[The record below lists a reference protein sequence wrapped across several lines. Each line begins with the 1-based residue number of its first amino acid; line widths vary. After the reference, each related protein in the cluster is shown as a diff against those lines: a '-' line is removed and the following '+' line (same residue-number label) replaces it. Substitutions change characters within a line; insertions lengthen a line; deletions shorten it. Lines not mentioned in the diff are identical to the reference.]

1 MKLET
6 VFTVDAATI
15 KYGAGVT
22 REVGYD
28 MRRLGCR
35 RVMILT
41 DAKMVDSEPVTSAM
55 EALTLESIEV
65 ALYDRV
71 RVEPT
76 DLSLKDAIR
85 SSSERN
91 FDGYVAVGGGSTMDT
106 AKVVNLYSSYPAPF
120 LSYVHRP
127 IGEGHPVPG
136 PLKPLIAIPT
146 TAGTGSETTGVAAF
160 DFHETHTKAAIA
172 HSMLRP
178 TLGLVDPNN
187 IRTVPRVVAACAG
200 LDVLCGALEA
210 ITALPYSQRPAP
222 ANPSLRPVYQ
232 GSNPISDVWA
242 AQAIQIVSQNL
253 VHMIENPSDDDAR
266 DQMMMAASFGRVG
279 IGNAG
284 VHLPHAMSYPVSCMV
299 REYIPE
305 GYSPDHPIIPHG
317 MSVAL
322 NAPSAFRFTAKA
334 DPRPHLHAAEL
345 MGLDTS
351 TAHPKDA
358 GELLASAI
366 VDLMRRTDMPNGLS
380 AVGYQRE
387 DIPKLVT
394 GTLAQER
401 VTRLSPRSANE
412 ADLRQLFIGNM
423 THW

>member
-6 VFTVDAATI
+6 VFTVDGATI
-15 KYGAGVT
+15 KYGSGVT

-28 MRRLGCR
+28 MRRLGSQH
-35 RVMILT
+35 VMVLT
-41 DAKMVDSEPVTSAM
+41 DANMAESEPVTTAM
-55 EALTLESIEV
+55 EALALGSIDA

-85 SSSERN
+85 FSTENR

-106 AKVVNLYSSYPAPF
+106 AKVVNLYSSHPASF

-127 IGEGHPVPG
+127 IGEGLPVPG
-136 PLKPLIAIPT
+136 PLRPLIAIPT

-172 HSMLRP
+172 HNMLRP
-178 TLGLVDPNN
+178 TLGLVDPDN
-187 IRTVPRVVAACAG
+187 IRTVPRMVAASAG

-210 ITALPYSQRPAP
+210 VTALPYNQRPAP
-222 ANPSLRPVYQ
+222 SNPNLRPVYQ
-232 GSNPISDVWA
+232 GSNPVSDVWA
-242 AQAIQIVSQNL
+242 AQAIQMVSHNL
-253 VHMIENPSDDDAR
+253 VRMIENPSVDAR
-266 DQMMMAASFGRVG
+266 NQMMMAASFGRVG

-299 REYIPE
+299 REYDPE
-305 GYSPDHPIIPHG
+305 GYSSDHPIIPHG

-334 DPRPHLHAAEL
+334 NPERHLHAAKL
-345 MGLDTS
+345 MGVDVSNTR
-351 TAHPKDA
+351 PNDA
-358 GELLASAI
+358 GELLASAV
-366 VDLMRRTDMPNGLS
+366 VDLMRRVSMPNGLS
-380 AVGYQRE
+380 AVGYGP
-387 DIPKLVT
+387 DDVPKLVL

-401 VTRLSPRSANE
+401 VTRLSPRSVTE
-412 ADLRQLFIGNM
+412 PDLRQLFLSNM

>member
-15 KYGAGVT
+15 RYGTGVI

-28 MRRLGCR
+28 MKRLGSR
-35 RVMILT
+35 RVMVLT
-41 DAKMVDSEPVTSAM
+41 DANMVDSEPVTAAM
-55 EALTLESIEV
+55 EALTLESIEI

-76 DLSLKDAIR
+76 DLSLKDAIQV
-85 SSSERN
+85 STEGG

-106 AKVVNLYSSYPAPF
+106 AKVVNLYSSYPASF

-127 IGEGHPVPG
+127 IGEGRPVPG

-160 DFHETHTKAAIA
+160 DFHERHTKAAIA
-172 HSMLRP
+172 HNMLRP

-187 IRTVPRVVAACAG
+187 IRTVPKMVAASAG

-210 ITALPYSQRPAP
+210 VTALPYNQRPAP
-222 ANPSLRPVYQ
+222 SNPGLRPVYQ
-232 GSNPISDVWA
+232 GSNPVSDVWA
-242 AQAIQIVSQNL
+242 AQAIQTVSQNL
-253 VHMIENPSDDDAR
+253 VRMIENPSDDDAR

-299 REYIPE
+299 RDYIPE

-317 MSVAL
+317 MSVAF

-334 DPRPHLHAAEL
+334 NPKRHLHAAKL
-345 MGLDTS
+345 M
-351 TAHPKDA
+351 A
-358 GELLASAI
+358 
-366 VDLMRRTDMPNGLS
+366 
-380 AVGYQRE
+380 
-387 DIPKLVT
+387 
-394 GTLAQER
+394 
-401 VTRLSPRSANE
+401 
-412 ADLRQLFIGNM
+412 
-423 THW
+423 